1 MEVDILLFDISV
13 LQVYLY
19 IVTNMGLSEWYP
31 DRYEKAHV

>member
-19 IVTNMGLSEWYP
+19 IVTNMGLSE
-31 DRYEKAHV
+31 